1 VLLLD
6 DLGAGRTTPWAQDVM
21 HDVLAHR
28 YNRRL
33 PTLMTT
39 NRPMGDDDGEGE
51 GLSLKDRLGDALMSR
66 LYEMCLLVPVV
77 AKDFRRE
84 VRHAQH
90 RF

>member
-1 VLLLD
+1 
-6 DLGAGRTTPWAQDVM
+6 M

-39 NRPMGDDDGEGE
+39 NRATGDEDGAPADAP
-51 GLSLKDRLGDALMSR
+51 SLRDRLGDALMSR
-66 LYEMCLLVPVV
+66 LYEMCLLVAV
-77 AKDFRRE
+77 AAKTDYRRSML
-84 VRHAQH
+84 HAQH

>member
-1 VLLLD
+1 
-6 DLGAGRTTPWAQDVM
+6 M

-39 NRPMGDDDGEGE
+39 NRATGDDESGTVRPDAP
-51 GLSLKDRLGDALMSR
+51 SLRDRLGDALMSR
-66 LYEMCLLVPVV
+66 IYEMCLLVPVA
-77 AKDFRRE
+77 AKDFRRN
-84 VRHAQH
+84 VLHAHH